1 MYSTKF
7 ISEPYNCDLGSSV
20 NSRIEYSIIDKD
32 VGLDDM
38 LEQFQYFLLAC
49 GYPISETQDL
59 MIVEREEENL
69 WDTLE
74 EDDPEDLSGVTRVE
88 VIDAHGRSYTNN
100 NCELVILDVQDE
112 GRTLKVF
119 IKEGMQS

>member
-7 ISEPYNCDLGSSV
+7 ISEPYNCDLSSSV
-20 NSRIEYSIIDKD
+20 NTRIEYSIFDKD

-49 GYPISETQDL
+49 GYPISQTQDL

-69 WDTLE
+69 CDNI